1 MPEEIN
7 RIAAD
12 RLSALLFCPTATSVA
27 NLANEGIAS
36 GVHAVGDVMYDV
48 TLHAGEVAKKT
59 SKIIERLG
67 LTPKGYALATVHRA
81 ENTDDPAALSAVL
94 SYLREQ
100 MRPIVLPLHPRTR
113 DAARRAGLALDGFT
127 VTEPLGF
134 LDMHR
139 LLANASAVFTDS
151 GGVQKEAY
159 FHRVPCVT
167 LRGET
172 EWVETIDAGWNRL
185 WRGPDYR
192 PRRDIPDYGD
202 GHSAEKIVAIL
213 AAHFVGLRRAS

>member
-1 MPEEIN
+1 
-7 RIAAD
+7 
-12 RLSALLFCPTATSVA
+12 
-27 NLANEGIAS
+27 
-36 GVHAVGDVMYDV
+36 MYDV
-48 TLHAGEVAKKT
+48 TLHASDAARQR
-59 SKIIERLG
+59 SRILERLG
-67 LTPKGYALATVHRA
+67 LAPKGYALATVHRA
-81 ENTDDPAALSAVL
+81 ENTDDPAALAAVL

-100 MRPIVLPLHPRTR
+100 ARKQPVVLPLHPRTR
-113 DAARRAGLALDGFT
+113 DAAARAGRALDGLI

-139 LLANASAVFTDS
+139 LLAGAVAVFTDS

-192 PRRDIPDYGD
+192 SRRDIPDYGD

-213 AAHFVGLRRAS
+213 AGRFAGLRRAS